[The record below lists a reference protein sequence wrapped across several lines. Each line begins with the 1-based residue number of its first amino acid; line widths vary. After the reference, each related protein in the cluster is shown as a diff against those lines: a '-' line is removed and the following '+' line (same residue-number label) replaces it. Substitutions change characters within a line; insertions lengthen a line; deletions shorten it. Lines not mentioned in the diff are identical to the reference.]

1 MKFNPGQTRKVVG
14 GIAYIKDIPKVQV
27 NPPVIEPKV
36 EPIQEIKLEE
46 NELQYKQVDEKP
58 VFDGSRTSGKSSST
72 NKSSTSG
79 ESRI

>member
-14 GIAYIKDIPKVQV
+14 GVAYIKDIPKVQV
-27 NPPVIEPKV
+27 SPPVIEPKV
-36 EPIQEIKLEE
+36 EPIQEIKPEK
-46 NELQYKQVDEKP
+46 NELQYKQMDEKP
-58 VFDGSRTSGKSSST
+58 VLDGSRTSGKSSST